1 MDFLHDFSAG
11 LSGKVWGW
19 PDAFPLMVAALLV
32 TGLFTTVV
40 LRFIQLRRLRHGFDV
55 IRGKYDDPKHDG
67 DLSHFQALTTALSAT
82 VGIGNIAGVA
92 TALHYGGPGALFW
105 MWVTAVF
112 GMALKYAECT
122 LAIKY
127 RVILPD
133 GSASGGPMYYIEK
146 GLGKSWKPLAVAFA
160 VCAVISSF
168 GSGNSIQAFTV
179 ADQIRSDLGVPT
191 WITGL
196 LSAGLVAA
204 VILGGIKRI
213 GAVTSKLVPYMAAI
227 YVAGGLAVLVMNLG
241 AIPGVVATIF
251 ESAFRPAAQQWGFA
265 GGSFIFMLTWG
276 VKRGLFSNESGQGS
290 APIAHAAA
298 KTDEPVR
305 EGVVAMLGPLIDTL
319 IICTITGLVILSTGV
334 WHSRKPD
341 SVPVNAQSDLSVIVE
356 TAHVLVD
363 GKINDEDLFTGPMN
377 VRAGRPEGV
386 FLVRNHSL
394 VELPVLTLDD
404 GTPFDGVIPVDGG
417 GMDVA
422 GLGDLTLA
430 GDMAQNG
437 SPLTAW
443 AFQEGLRPILGSW
456 GYLIVTIGV
465 VLFGIS
471 TAISWSYYGNRAV
484 VYLLGLR
491 FVLAYNIIF
500 VIMNF
505 LGAIL
510 KLETVWNFGDSA
522 LGLMSLPN
530 LIALI
535 FLTRKV
541 KGMTDEYF
549 SREHKPLK

>member
-1 MDFLHDFSAG
+1 MEQVTDFSAQLAG
-11 LSGKVWGW
+11 TVWGW
-19 PDAFPLMVAALLV
+19 PSAFPAMVALLLV
-32 TGLFTTVV
+32 TGLIMTAT
-40 LRFIQLRRLRHGFDV
+40 LRFIQIRRLRHSFEV
-55 IRGKYDDPKHDG
+55 LRGDYDDPSHDG

-146 GLGKSWKPLAVAFA
+146 GMGSSWKWLAVLFA

-179 ADQIRSDLGVPT
+179 ADQIRADLGVPT
-191 WITGL
+191 WLTGL
-196 LSAGLVAA
+196 VSASLVAA

-213 GAVTSKLVPYMAAI
+213 GAVTSKLVPYMAVL
-227 YVAGGLAVLVMNLG
+227 YVISGLTVLVLNLG
-241 AIPGVVATIF
+241 AIPGVLVEIVR
-251 ESAFRPAAQQWGFA
+251 SAFQPAAQVGGFA

-276 VKRGLFSNESGQGS
+276 VKRGVFSNESGQGS

-305 EGVVAMLGPLIDTL
+305 EGVVAMMGPLIDTL
-319 IICTITGLVILSTGV
+319 VICSITGLVILSTGA
-334 WHSRKPD
+334 WRERFPD
-341 SVPVNAQSDLSVIVE
+341 SVPVSTQSAITVIDE
-356 TAHVLVD
+356 SAHVLTD
-363 GKINDEDLFTGPMN
+363 GAIRNPDRYDGVVQ
-377 VRAGRPEGV
+377 VREGHPDGV

-394 VELPVLTLDD
+394 VEVPLLLLADGQPYSGPLTVRGGDMDTDGLPGLTL
-404 GTPFDGVIPVDGG
+404 T
-417 GMDVA
+417 
-422 GLGDLTLA
+422 

-443 AFQEGLRPILGSW
+443 AFRKGLSRFGDW
-456 GYLIVTIGV
+456 GQYLITLAV

-471 TAISWSYYGNRAV
+471 TAISWSYYGDRAV
-484 VYLLGLR
+484 VYLLGTKYILPYK
-491 FVLAYNIIF
+491 LIF
-500 VIMNF
+500 VVMNF
-505 LGAIL
+505 LGAIFS
-510 KLETVWNFGDSA
+510 LEVVWNFGDSA
-522 LGLMSLPN
+522 LGLMALPN

-535 FLTRKV
+535 FLSRKV
-541 KGMTDEYF
+541 SGLTDDYF
-549 SREHKPLK
+549 DRQHQKRTP

>member
-1 MDFLHDFSAG
+1 MEFLQDFAAG
-11 LSGKVWGW
+11 LSGTVWGW
-19 PDAFPLMVAALLV
+19 PEMFPLMVAALLV
-32 TGLFTTVV
+32 VGLVTTVT
-40 LRFIQLRRLRHGFDV
+40 LRFIQLRRLKHSFDV
-55 IRGKYDDPKHDG
+55 LRGKYDDPSHDG

-92 TALHYGGPGALFW
+92 TAIHYGGPGALFW
-105 MWVTAVF
+105 MWVTAIF

-179 ADQIRSDLGVPT
+179 ADQMRADLGIPT

-196 LSAGLVAA
+196 VSAALVAA

-213 GAVTSKLVPYMAAI
+213 GNVTSKLVPYMAAI
-227 YVAGGLAVLVMNLG
+227 YVAGGLLVLLMNISNVPG
-241 AIPGVVATIF
+241 ALSSIF
-251 ESAFRPAAQQWGFA
+251 ASAFKPAAQGYGFA

-305 EGVVAMLGPLIDTL
+305 EGVVAMMGPLIDTL
-319 IICTITGLVILSTGV
+319 VICTITGLVILSTGV
-334 WHSRKPD
+334 WNQRMPD
-341 SVPVNAQSDLSVIVE
+341 QVPVNAQSSLTVINE
-356 TAHVLVD
+356 SAQVLTD
-363 GKINDEDLFTGPMN
+363 GKISDDDLFTGTFDCQSGQPL
-377 VRAGRPEGV
+377 GV

-394 VELPVLTLDD
+394 VELPRLVEAD
-404 GTPFDGVIPVDGG
+404 GTPFEGQIT
-417 GMDVA
+417 VA
-422 GLGDLTLA
+422 GGTMQTEGLPDLELK
-430 GDMAQNG
+430 GDMSQNG

-443 AFQEGLRPILGSW
+443 AFREGLRPIMGRW
-456 GYLIVTIGV
+456 GHLIVTIGV

-471 TAISWSYYGNRAV
+471 TAISWSYYGDRAV
-484 VYLLGLR
+484 VYLAGTK
-491 FVLAYNIIF
+491 FVFPYKIVF
-500 VIMNF
+500 VVMNF
-505 LGAIL
+505 LGAIFS
-510 KLETVWNFGDSA
+510 LEIVWNFGDSA

-535 FLTRKV
+535 FLGSRV
-541 KGMTDEYF
+541 KKMTNEYF
-549 SREHKPLK
+549 AKEHKPLR

>member
-1 MDFLHDFSAG
+1 MDFINEFAAG

-19 PDAFPLMVAALLV
+19 PEVFPIMVGLLLV
-32 TGLFTTVV
+32 TGLIMTAT
-40 LRFIQLRRLRHGFDV
+40 LRFIQMRRLKHSLDV
-55 IRGKYDDPKHDG
+55 IRGKYDDPSHDG

-127 RVILPD
+127 RVILPN
-133 GSASGGPMYYIEK
+133 GHAAGGPMYYIEK
-146 GLGKSWKPLAVAFA
+146 GLGSSWKWLAVMFA
-160 VCAVISSF
+160 VCAIISSF

-179 ADQIRSDLGVPT
+179 ADQIRADLGVPT
-191 WITGL
+191 WVTGL
-196 LSAGLVAA
+196 VTASLVAA

-213 GAVTSKLVPYMAAI
+213 GNVTSRLVPYMAVI
-227 YVAGGLAVLVMNLG
+227 YVVGGLTVLVMNIG
-241 AIPGVVATIF
+241 AIPGVLADIF
-251 ESAFRPAAQQWGFA
+251 TSAFRPAAQLGGFA

-305 EGVVAMLGPLIDTL
+305 EGVVAMMGPMIDTL
-319 IICTITGLVILSTGV
+319 IICSITGLVILSTGV
-334 WHSRKPD
+334 WHGRKAD
-341 SVPVNAQSDLSVIVE
+341 SLRVNAQSAITVINE
-356 TAHVLVD
+356 SAEVLTD
-363 GKINDEDLFTGPMN
+363 GIVPDAGKFTGT
-377 VRAGRPEGV
+377 VQVLDGRPQGV

-394 VELPVLTLDD
+394 VELPVL
-404 GTPFDGVIPVDGG
+404 VEDGG
-417 GMDVA
+417 GNFSGTLTVSDGDIQTD
-422 GLGDLTLA
+422 GLPDLWLN

-443 AFQEGLRPILGSW
+443 AFQEGLRPIMGNY
-456 GYLIVTIGV
+456 GYLIITLGV
-465 VLFGIS
+465 VLFGVS
-471 TAISWSYYGNRAV
+471 TAISWSYYGDRAV
-484 VYLLGLR
+484 VYLFGTGYILP
-491 FVLAYNIIF
+491 YKIIF
-500 VIMNF
+500 VLMHF
-505 LGAIL
+505 LGAIFS
-510 KLETVWNFGDSA
+510 LEVVWNFGDSA

-535 FLTRKV
+535 LLAPMVRK
-541 KGMTDEYF
+541 MTKEYF
-549 SREHKPLK
+549 GREHKPLR

>member
-1 MDFLHDFSAG
+1 
-11 LSGKVWGW
+11 V
-19 PDAFPLMVAALLV
+19 
-32 TGLFTTVV
+32 
-40 LRFIQLRRLRHGFDV
+40 
-55 IRGKYDDPKHDG
+55 RGKYDDPSHDG

-105 MWVTAVF
+105 MWVTAIF

-122 LAIKY
+122 LAIQY

-146 GLGKSWKPLAVAFA
+146 GLGKSWKWLAVTFA

-179 ADQIRSDLGVPT
+179 ADQIRADLGVPT

-196 LSAGLVAA
+196 ISAGLVAL

-213 GAVTSKLVPYMAAI
+213 GAVTSKLVPYMAVI
-227 YVAGGLAVLVMNLG
+227 YVASGLLVLVLNFNT
-241 AIPGVVATIF
+241 IPGVLVDIVG
-251 ESAFRPAAQQWGFA
+251 SAFKPAAQVGGFA

-305 EGVVAMLGPLIDTL
+305 EGVVAMMGPLIDTL

-334 WHSRKPD
+334 WQDRVPD
-341 SVPVNAQSDLSVIVE
+341 AVPVNTQSAITVVIE
-356 TAHVLVD
+356 SAEVLTD
-363 GKINDEDLFTGPMN
+363 GLISDPDRFSGA
-377 VRAGRPEGV
+377 VRVQDGQPEGV

-394 VELPVLTLDD
+394 IELPRFTLED
-404 GTPFDGVIPVDGG
+404 GTPF
-417 GMDVA
+417 A
-422 GLGDLTLA
+422 GTLSVSEGAIATEGLPALTLS

-443 AFQEGLRPILGSW
+443 AFRRGLAQFGDW
-456 GYLIVTIGV
+456 GHLLVTLGV

-471 TAISWSYYGNRAV
+471 TAISWSYYGDRAV
-484 VYLLGLR
+484 VYLLGTNY
-491 FVLAYNIIF
+491 VLPYKIIF

-505 LGAIL
+505 LGAIFS
-510 KLETVWNFGDSA
+510 LEVVWNFGDSA

-530 LIALI
+530 LIGLI
-535 FLTRKV
+535 FLSRKV
-541 KGMTDEYF
+541 KGMTGEYF
-549 SREHKPLK
+549 SRDHKPLR

>member
-1 MDFLHDFSAG
+1 MDFLNEFGAG
-11 LSGKVWGW
+11 LSGTVWGW
-19 PDAFPLMVAALLV
+19 PEVFPALVALLLV
-32 TGLFTTVV
+32 TGLIMTTT
-40 LRFIQLRRLRHGFDV
+40 LRFIQMRRLKHSLDV
-55 IRGKYDDPKHDG
+55 IRGKYDDPSHDG

-146 GLGKSWKPLAVAFA
+146 GLGSKWKWLAVMFA
-160 VCAVISSF
+160 ICAVISSF

-179 ADQIRSDLGVPT
+179 ADQIRADLGVPT
-191 WITGL
+191 WITGIVTA
-196 LSAGLVAA
+196 SLVAA

-213 GAVTSKLVPYMAAI
+213 GNVTSKLVPYMAAI
-227 YVAGGLAVLVMNLG
+227 YVIGGLTVLVMNLG
-241 AIPGVVATIF
+241 AIPKVLTEIF
-251 ESAFRPAAQQWGFA
+251 SSAFQPAAQIGGFA

-305 EGVVAMLGPLIDTL
+305 EGVVAMMGPMIDTL
-319 IICTITGLVILSTGV
+319 IICSITGLVILSTGV
-334 WHSRKPD
+334 WHAHKPD
-341 SVPVNAQSDLSVIVE
+341 SVPVNSQSAITVVNESAE
-356 TAHVLVD
+356 VLTD
-363 GKINDEDLFTGPMN
+363 GVVLDADKFTGT
-377 VRAGRPEGV
+377 VEVLDGRPLDV

-394 VELPVLTLDD
+394 VELPVLVESD
-404 GTPFDGVIPVDGG
+404 GTPF
-417 GMDVA
+417 A
-422 GLGDLTLA
+422 GRLTVESGDIRTEGLPSLTLN

-443 AFQEGLRPILGSW
+443 AFQEGLRPIMGNY
-456 GYLIVTIGV
+456 GYLLITLGV
-465 VLFGIS
+465 VLFGVS
-471 TAISWSYYGNRAV
+471 TAISWSYYGDRAV
-484 VYLLGLR
+484 VYLFGTNYILP
-491 FVLAYNIIF
+491 YKIIF
-500 VIMNF
+500 VVMHF
-505 LGAIL
+505 LGAIFS
-510 KLETVWNFGDSA
+510 LEIVWNLGDSA

-535 FLTRKV
+535 LLAPQV
-541 KGMTDEYF
+541 KRMTQEYF
-549 SREHKPLK
+549 SREHKPLR

>member
-1 MDFLHDFSAG
+1 MEFIRDFASG
-11 LSGKVWGW
+11 LSGTVWGW
-19 PDAFPLMVAALLV
+19 PETFPLMVAALLV
-32 TGLFTTVV
+32 VGLFTTVA
-40 LRFIQLRRLRHGFDV
+40 LRFIQLRRLKHSFDV
-55 IRGKYDDPKHDG
+55 VRGKYDDPSHDG

-105 MWVTAVF
+105 MWVTAIF

-133 GSASGGPMYYIEK
+133 GSASGGPMYYIER
-146 GLGKSWKPLAVAFA
+146 GLGRAWKPLAVAFA

-179 ADQIRSDLGVPT
+179 ADQIRSDLGVST

-213 GAVTSKLVPYMAAI
+213 GAVTSRLVPYMAAI
-227 YVAGGLAVLVMNLG
+227 YITGGLLVLLLNLPALPG
-241 AIPGVVATIF
+241 ALADIF
-251 ESAFRPAAQQWGFA
+251 SSAFRPAAQLGGFA
-265 GGSFIFMLTWG
+265 GGTFIFMLTWG

-305 EGVVAMLGPLIDTL
+305 EGVVAMMGPLIDTL

-334 WHSRKPD
+334 WHEKMAD
-341 SVPVNAQSDLSVIVE
+341 SVPVNTQSAISVIMADAEVGD
-356 TAHVLVD
+356 D
-363 GKINDEDLFTGPMN
+363 GKIADADLFSGTFAC
-377 VRAGRPEGV
+377 VDGRPRDV

-394 VELPVLTLDD
+394 VELPRFVLDD
-404 GTPFDGVIPVDGG
+404 GTPFGGDLEVVDG
-417 GMDVA
+417 A
-422 GLGDLTLA
+422 IETEGLPGLTLQ

-443 AFQEGLRPILGSW
+443 AFKEGLRPLVGGW

-471 TAISWSYYGNRAV
+471 TAISWSYYGDRAI
-484 VYLLGLR
+484 VYLLGTNYV
-491 FVLAYNIIF
+491 FPYKIVF

-505 LGAIL
+505 LGAVFS
-510 KLETVWNFGDSA
+510 LEIVWNFGDSA
-522 LGLMSLPN
+522 LGLMALPN

-535 FLTRKV
+535 FLSRKV
-541 KGMTDEYF
+541 TKMTNEYF
-549 SREHKPLK
+549 SQEHKPLK